1 MKKDKAMAKARQW
14 KEGTGEDAY
23 VLDMGGTFEWY
34 GESFFDNGYEGG
46 TVVWSTS
53 WTMNY

>member
-1 MKKDKAMAKARQW
+1 MAKARQW